1 MLLVQRQ
8 QLKRLE
14 KCAHQDDS
22 SLAMKS
28 ILVSIIAA
36 VLLVGCATTVETKS
50 ATYMDVEEKI
60 GNDKVNTVSKKDSS
74 TSNSN
79 SVAVSSSI
87 SYVDKDQKT
96 GKLHYKNTNGEATL
110 KVINSNGKVVF
121 DGPVNTKE
129 QKSTVPTEAIKWLD
143 KVNIKVEE
151 VNIKVKPPAVN

>member
-1 MLLVQRQ
+1 MKSLLV
-8 QLKRLE
+8 L
-14 KCAHQDDS
+14 
-22 SLAMKS
+22 
-28 ILVSIIAA
+28 IVGG
-36 VLLVGCATTVETKS
+36 LLLLGCATTVETKP
-50 ATYMDVEEKI
+50 ATYMDVQGEGKVS
-60 GNDKVNTVSKKDSS
+60 NDEVNTVSKKDSS

-110 KVINSNGKVVF
+110 KVINSDGKVVF

-129 QKSTVPTEAIKWLD
+129 QKSKVPTEAMKWLD

>member
-1 MLLVQRQ
+1 
-8 QLKRLE
+8 
-14 KCAHQDDS
+14 
-22 SLAMKS
+22 MKS
-28 ILVSIIAA
+28 LLVSIVAA
-36 VLLVGCATTVETKS
+36 VALVGCATTVEPEP
-50 ATYMDVEEKI
+50 ATYMDVEVEEKV

-74 TSNSN
+74 TSSSN

-110 KVINSNGKVVF
+110 KVINSDGKVVF

-129 QKSTVPTEAIKWLD
+129 QKSKVPTEALKWLD

>member
-1 MLLVQRQ
+1 
-8 QLKRLE
+8 
-14 KCAHQDDS
+14 
-22 SLAMKS
+22 MKS
-28 ILVSIIAA
+28 ILASIIAA
-36 VLLVGCATTVETKS
+36 VLLVGCATTVETES
-50 ATYMDVEEKI
+50 ATYMDVEEKV

-87 SYVDKDQKT
+87 SYEDKDQKT

-129 QKSTVPTEAIKWLD
+129 QKSKVPTEAMKWLD

>member
-1 MLLVQRQ
+1 MKDFLLSYSPCIMKSLLV
-8 QLKRLE
+8 LIVGGL
-14 KCAHQDDS
+14 
-22 SLAMKS
+22 
-28 ILVSIIAA
+28 
-36 VLLVGCATTVETKS
+36 LLVGCATTVKTEP
-50 ATYMDVEEKI
+50 ATYMDVKGEEKV
-60 GNDKVNTVSKKDSS
+60 GNDKVNTVSKKHSS

-96 GKLHYKNTNGEATL
+96 GELHYKNTNGEATL
-110 KVINSNGKVVF
+110 KVINSDGKVVF

-129 QKSTVPTEAIKWLD
+129 QKSKVPTEAMKWLD

>member
-1 MLLVQRQ
+1 MKSLLV
-8 QLKRLE
+8 L
-14 KCAHQDDS
+14 
-22 SLAMKS
+22 
-28 ILVSIIAA
+28 IVGG
-36 VLLVGCATTVETKS
+36 LLLGCATTVETKP
-50 ATYMDVEEKI
+50 ATYMDVQGEGKVS
-60 GNDKVNTVSKKDSS
+60 NDEINTVSKKDSS
-74 TSNSN
+74 TSSSN

-110 KVINSNGKVVF
+110 KVINSDGKVVF

-129 QKSTVPTEAIKWLD
+129 QKSKVPTEAMKWLD

>member
-1 MLLVQRQ
+1 MKDFLLSYSPCIMKSLLV
-8 QLKRLE
+8 LIVGGL
-14 KCAHQDDS
+14 
-22 SLAMKS
+22 
-28 ILVSIIAA
+28 
-36 VLLVGCATTVETKS
+36 LLVGCATTVETEP
-50 ATYMDVEEKI
+50 ATYMDVKGEEKV
-60 GNDKVNTVSKKDSS
+60 GNDKANTVSKKDSS

-110 KVINSNGKVVF
+110 KVINSDGKVVF

-129 QKSTVPTEAIKWLD
+129 QKSKVPTEAMKWLD

>member
-1 MLLVQRQ
+1 MKSLLV
-8 QLKRLE
+8 
-14 KCAHQDDS
+14 S
-22 SLAMKS
+22 TF
-28 ILVSIIAA
+28 AA
-36 VLLVGCATTVETKS
+36 VVLVGCATTVEPEP
-50 ATYMDVEEKI
+50 ATYMDVEVEEKV
-60 GNDKVNTVSKKDSS
+60 GNDKVNMVSKKDPP
-74 TSNSN
+74 TSNSSSISVSSSN

>member
-1 MLLVQRQ
+1 MKYVLLTT
-8 QLKRLE
+8 
-14 KCAHQDDS
+14 
-22 SLAMKS
+22 
-28 ILVSIIAA
+28 IAG
-36 VLLVGCATTVETKS
+36 VLLVGCATTVETEP
-50 ATYMDVEEKI
+50 ATYTDVKGEEKV

-79 SVAVSSSI
+79 SVAVSSSNSVVVSSSI

-96 GKLHYKNTNGEATL
+96 GELHYKNTNGEATL
-110 KVINSNGKVVF
+110 KVINSDGKVVY

-129 QKSTVPTEAIKWLD
+129 QKSKVPTEAMKWLE

>member
-1 MLLVQRQ
+1 MKSLLV
-8 QLKRLE
+8 L
-14 KCAHQDDS
+14 
-22 SLAMKS
+22 
-28 ILVSIIAA
+28 IVGG
-36 VLLVGCATTVETKS
+36 LLLGCATTVETKP
-50 ATYMDVEEKI
+50 ATYMDVQGEGKVS
-60 GNDKVNTVSKKDSS
+60 NDEVNTVSKKDSS
-74 TSNSN
+74 TSSSN

-110 KVINSNGKVVF
+110 KVINSDGKVVF

-129 QKSTVPTEAIKWLD
+129 QKSKVPTEAMKWLD

>member
-1 MLLVQRQ
+1 MKSLLV
-8 QLKRLE
+8 L
-14 KCAHQDDS
+14 
-22 SLAMKS
+22 
-28 ILVSIIAA
+28 IVGG
-36 VLLVGCATTVETKS
+36 LLLGCATTVETKP
-50 ATYMDVEEKI
+50 ATIMDVQGEGKVS
-60 GNDKVNTVSKKDSS
+60 NDEINTVSKKDSS
-74 TSNSN
+74 TSSSN

>member
-1 MLLVQRQ
+1 MKSLLV
-8 QLKRLE
+8 
-14 KCAHQDDS
+14 S
-22 SLAMKS
+22 TF
-28 ILVSIIAA
+28 AA
-36 VLLVGCATTVETKS
+36 VVLVGCAKTVEPEP
-50 ATYMDVEEKI
+50 ATYMNVEVEEKV
-60 GNDKVNTVSKKDSS
+60 GNDKVNMVSKKDSP
-74 TSNSN
+74 TSNSNSISVSSSN

>member
-1 MLLVQRQ
+1 
-8 QLKRLE
+8 
-14 KCAHQDDS
+14 
-22 SLAMKS
+22 MKS
-28 ILVSIIAA
+28 QLVATIAA
-36 VLLVGCATTVETKS
+36 ALLVGCTTTVKTEP
-50 ATYMDVEEKI
+50 ATYMDVKGGEKV

-110 KVINSNGKVVF
+110 KVINSDGKVVF

-129 QKSTVPTEAIKWLD
+129 QKSKVPTEAMKWLE

-151 VNIKVKPPAVN
+151 VNIQVKPPAVN

>member
-1 MLLVQRQ
+1 MKSLLV
-8 QLKRLE
+8 L
-14 KCAHQDDS
+14 
-22 SLAMKS
+22 
-28 ILVSIIAA
+28 IVGG
-36 VLLVGCATTVETKS
+36 LLLLGCATTVETKP
-50 ATYMDVEEKI
+50 ATYMDVEVEEKV
-60 GNDKVNTVSKKDSS
+60 GNDKVNMVSKKDPP
-74 TSNSN
+74 TSNSSSISVSSSN

-110 KVINSNGKVVF
+110 KVINSDGKVVF

-129 QKSTVPTEAIKWLD
+129 QKSKVPTEAMKWLD

>member
-1 MLLVQRQ
+1 M
-8 QLKRLE
+8 
-14 KCAHQDDS
+14 
-22 SLAMKS
+22 
-28 ILVSIIAA
+28 
-36 VLLVGCATTVETKS
+36 
-50 ATYMDVEEKI
+50 
-60 GNDKVNTVSKKDSS
+60 SKKDSS

-79 SVAVSSSI
+79 SVAVSNSNSVAVSSSNSVAVSSSI
-87 SYVDKDQKT
+87 SYEDKDQKT

>member
-1 MLLVQRQ
+1 MKSLLV
-8 QLKRLE
+8 L
-14 KCAHQDDS
+14 
-22 SLAMKS
+22 
-28 ILVSIIAA
+28 IVGG
-36 VLLVGCATTVETKS
+36 LLLLGCATTVETKP
-50 ATYMDVEEKI
+50 ATYMDVQGEGKVS
-60 GNDKVNTVSKKDSS
+60 NDEVNTVSKKDSS
-74 TSNSN
+74 TSSSN

-110 KVINSNGKVVF
+110 KVINSDGKVVF

-129 QKSTVPTEAIKWLD
+129 QKSKVPTEAMKWLE

>member
-1 MLLVQRQ
+1 
-8 QLKRLE
+8 
-14 KCAHQDDS
+14 
-22 SLAMKS
+22 MKS
-28 ILVSIIAA
+28 QLIAIVAA
-36 VLLVGCATTVETKS
+36 VLLVGCATTVETEP
-50 ATYMDVEEKI
+50 ATYMDVKGEEKV

-74 TSNSN
+74 NSNSVAVSSSN

-110 KVINSNGKVVF
+110 KVINSDGKVVF

-129 QKSTVPTEAIKWLD
+129 QKSKVPTEAMKWLD